1 MEDEDGAE
9 GAISKLNGTEIDGQE
24 VKVEKAKPR
33 YLLSVLKTL
42 RITIL
47 KSLWCYHT
55 YNICDFREE
64 GRGGGRS
71 FGSRGFGDR
80 GRSGGFGGGRS
91 GGFGDRRR
99 DDRRDD
105 RRGGG
110 GGACYNC
117 NQSGHIARDCPDGDR
132 RGGGGGFGRRGGGG
146 GNRSCYNCN
155 QEGHMARE
163 CPEGDR
169 RDRGGR

>member
-1 MEDEDGAE
+1 MAKKWK
-9 GAISKLNGTEIDGQE
+9 SKKRNQG
-24 VKVEKAKPR
+24 
-33 YLLSVLKTL
+33 
-42 RITIL
+42 
-47 KSLWCYHT
+47 T
-55 YNICDFREE
+55 YNLYKKTFKNFDIFPFISSRYHIHNICTYREE

-80 GRSGGFGGGRS
+80 GRNRGFGGERS

-110 GGACYNC
+110 G
-117 NQSGHIARDCPDGDR
+117 RDFPGGDR

-146 GNRSCYNCN
+146 GSRECYNCN
-155 QEGHMARE
+155 QEGHIARE

>member
-1 MEDEDGAE
+1 MTKLFVYGVNQNCPKDILEDEFGKCGKVDDVYITRKGFAFVTMEDEEAAE
-9 GAISKLNGTEIDGQE
+9 SAISKLNGTEIDGQE

-33 YLLSVLKTL
+33 
-42 RITIL
+42 
-47 KSLWCYHT
+47 
-55 YNICDFREE
+55 EE

-80 GRSGGFGGGRS
+80 GRNRGFGGERS

-110 GGACYNC
+110 G
-117 NQSGHIARDCPDGDR
+117 RDFGGDR

-146 GNRSCYNCN
+146 GSRECYNCN